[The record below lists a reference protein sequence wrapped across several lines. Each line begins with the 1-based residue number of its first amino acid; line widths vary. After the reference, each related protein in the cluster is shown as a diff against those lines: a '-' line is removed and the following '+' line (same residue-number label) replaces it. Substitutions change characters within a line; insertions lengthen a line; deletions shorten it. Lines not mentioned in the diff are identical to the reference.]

1 MNMFKQEFQ
10 IKVKIDSDLNNSDLN
25 NIRTIIQTPSLNF
38 FKIRIIFLQFY
49 IILRKAKIRNE
60 SNIKQW

>member
-60 SNIKQW
+60 SNIKQ